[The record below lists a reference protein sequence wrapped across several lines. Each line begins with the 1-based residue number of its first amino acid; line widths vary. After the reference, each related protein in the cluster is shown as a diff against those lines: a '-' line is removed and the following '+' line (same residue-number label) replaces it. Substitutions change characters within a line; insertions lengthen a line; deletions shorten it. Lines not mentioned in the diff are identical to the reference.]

1 MEILI
6 LKEVKEYRKE
16 TLIAMLYKYQD
27 LACNI
32 DYIVN
37 SVESD
42 IIHRNISLIES
53 VLIYKEY

>member
-1 MEILI
+1 MKILT
-6 LKEVKEYRKE
+6 LKEVKQHKKE
-16 TLIAMLYKYQD
+16 TLKDMLYKYQN

-37 SVESD
+37 SLESD
-42 IIHRNISLIES
+42 IIHKNISLIES